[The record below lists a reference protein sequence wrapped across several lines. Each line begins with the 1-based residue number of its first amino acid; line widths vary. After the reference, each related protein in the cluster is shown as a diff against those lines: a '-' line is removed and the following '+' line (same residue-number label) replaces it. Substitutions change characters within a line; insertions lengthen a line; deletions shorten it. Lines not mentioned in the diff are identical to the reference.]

1 MNAQPGQDALQAAL
15 MLQADRAARIIPPLW
30 PLSASVAVNPFLGLA
45 GETLSMAAARL
56 GRAGG
61 IPVTMPRRFYRER
74 WQVGEI
80 TPADLATAIAEIP
93 GAPGRASVEAALSQ
107 DPAPAAPVP
116 TVAALCAEATGIDW
130 PGFIADRIG
139 AWASGHFD
147 LGQAMWPK
155 TAAAGAYESWRAFAT
170 QDLSP
175 EIAGLKGFCLRISR
189 EPLAAPATIRRA
201 CLALGLPQAAA
212 ESYFTALLTGLGGW
226 AQYARHLRWLAER
239 DGGTEPTITDLLAI
253 ALAFEAAL
261 YAQFGRQIAEPWR
274 QAINAHASPLQ
285 PSADQ
290 IIDAIWQE
298 AYDRAAQRRFFA
310 DWRPAAAA
318 KTPRARPSVQAAF
331 CIDVRS
337 EIIRRALESLD
348 PDVETLGF
356 AGFFGVGVSH
366 RRLGSAAGDA
376 RLPVLLKPGLG
387 SFTCDVPGE
396 AAEEK
401 QRIGAR
407 AKRAWGRFKRAAVS
421 SFAFVEASGP
431 LYLWKLFHDSVTAD
445 QRANSDEAAPRLDA
459 TLTSAQRVEMAATIL
474 RAMSLTSRFARLVLL
489 AGHGARL
496 VNNAHASA
504 LQCGACG
511 GFPGDVNARLLAGLL
526 NEADVRAGLAGQG
539 IDIPADTRFI
549 AGLHDTVSDE
559 ITLFDREAVPPSH
572 AADLAKLDALL
583 ASAGR
588 LARTERALRLPGA
601 AREGDVAR
609 RGRDWAQVRPEWGLA
624 GCKAFIAAPRRHT
637 AGTSLAG
644 RAFLHS
650 YDWRAD
656 PGFRVLELILTAPVV
671 VASWISLQY
680 YGSAVAPQAF
690 GAGNKLLHNVVGGI
704 GVFEGNGGLLRGGL
718 PWQSVHDGDRLMH
731 EPLRLSVVVAAPR
744 EAILDILARHPDLRA
759 LFDQGWLALF
769 AMDDA
774 GRVAARYRAGDGWID
789 LAPVTGHDPSSPPSR
804 PDSPASLTPA
814 MA

>member
-1 MNAQPGQDALQAAL
+1 MTAQPGQDALQAAL
-15 MLQADRAARIIPPLW
+15 MAQADRAARTIPPLW

-45 GETLSMAAARL
+45 GETLAGAAARL

-61 IPVTMPRRFYRER
+61 IPVTMPRSFYRER
-74 WQVGEI
+74 WRAGEI
-80 TPADLATAIAEIP
+80 TPADLAEVIAEQP
-93 GAPGRASVEAALSQ
+93 GAPGCAAVEAALSEN
-107 DPAPAAPVP
+107 PAPVAPIP
-116 TVAALCAEATGIDW
+116 IVAALCAEATGIDW
-130 PGFIADRIG
+130 PGFVADRIG

-155 TAAAGAYESWRAFAT
+155 TQAAGAYESWRAFAT

-189 EPLAAPATIRRA
+189 EPLGAPAAIRRA

-226 AQYARHLRWLAER
+226 AQYARHLQWQAER
-239 DGGTEPTITDLLAI
+239 DGGTDQTITDLLAI

-261 YAQFGRQIAEPWR
+261 HAQFGRQIAEAWR
-274 QAINAHASPLQ
+274 QAIDAHAAPVE
-285 PSADQ
+285 PSDDQ
-290 IIDAIWQE
+290 IIDALLQE

-310 DWRPAAAA
+310 AWQPAAAKA
-318 KTPRARPSVQAAF
+318 APARPSVQAAF

-348 PDVETLGF
+348 PGVETLGF
-356 AGFFGVGVSH
+356 AGFFGIGVSH
-366 RRLGSAAGDA
+366 RRLGSVGSEA

-387 SFTCDVPGE
+387 SFTCDAPGE

-401 QRIGAR
+401 ARIGAR

-445 QRANSDEAAPRLDA
+445 HRPEGDRAAPRLDA
-459 TLTSAQRVEMAATIL
+459 TLTVAQRTEMAAAVL
-474 RAMSLTSRFARLVLL
+474 RAMSLTSGFARLVLL

-526 NEADVRAGLAGQG
+526 NDADVRAGLAGQG
-539 IDIPADTRFI
+539 IEVPADTRFV

-559 ITLFDREAVPPSH
+559 ITLFNREAVPPSH

-601 AREGDVAR
+601 AGESDVAR

-637 AGTSLAG
+637 AGAPLAG

-656 PGFRVLELILTAPVV
+656 TEYKVLELILTAPVV

-680 YGSAVAPQAF
+680 YGSAVAPAAF

-718 PWQSVHDGDRLMH
+718 PWQSVHDGERLMH

-744 EAILDILARHPDLRA
+744 EAILGILAKHPDLRA

-769 AMDDA
+769 AMDDS
-774 GRVAARYRAGDGWID
+774 GQVSARYRAGDGWTD
-789 LAPVTGHDPSSPPSR
+789 LAAPDP
-804 PDSPASLTPA
+804 AALA
-814 MA
+814 A

>member
-1 MNAQPGQDALQAAL
+1 MTAQPGQDALQTAL
-15 MLQADRAARIIPPLW
+15 MAQADRAARIIPPLW

-45 GETLSMAAARL
+45 GETLAGAAARL

-61 IPVTMPRRFYRER
+61 IPVTMPRSFYRER
-74 WQVGEI
+74 WRAGEI
-80 TPADLATAIAEIP
+80 TPADLAEVIAERP
-93 GAPGRASVEAALSQ
+93 GAPGCAAVEAALSEN
-107 DPAPAAPVP
+107 PAPVAPIP
-116 TVAALCAEATGIDW
+116 IVAALCAEATGIDW

-155 TAAAGAYESWRAFAT
+155 TQAAGAYESWRAFAT

-189 EPLAAPATIRRA
+189 EPLGAPAAIRRA

-226 AQYARHLRWLAER
+226 AQYARHLQWQAER
-239 DGGTEPTITDLLAI
+239 DGGSDQTITDLLAI

-261 YAQFGRQIAEPWR
+261 HAQFGRQIAEPWR
-274 QAINAHASPLQ
+274 QAMEAHAAPVE
-285 PSADQ
+285 PSDDQ
-290 IIDAIWQE
+290 IIDALLQE

-310 DWRPAAAA
+310 AWQPAAAKA
-318 KTPRARPSVQAAF
+318 APARPSVQAAF

-348 PDVETLGF
+348 PGVETLGF
-356 AGFFGVGVSH
+356 AGFFGIGVSH
-366 RRLGSAAGDA
+366 RRLGSVGSEA

-387 SFTCDVPGE
+387 SFTCDAPGE

-401 QRIGAR
+401 ARIGAR

-445 QRANSDEAAPRLDA
+445 HRPEGDRTAPRLDA
-459 TLTSAQRVEMAATIL
+459 TLTVAQRTEMAAAVL
-474 RAMSLTSRFARLVLL
+474 RAMSLTSGFARLVLL

-539 IDIPADTRFI
+539 IEVPADTRFV

-601 AREGDVAR
+601 AGEGDVAR

-637 AGTSLAG
+637 AGASLAG

-656 PGFRVLELILTAPVV
+656 TEFKVLELILTAPVV

-680 YGSAVAPQAF
+680 YGSAVAPAAF

-718 PWQSVHDGDRLMH
+718 PWQSVHDGERLMH
-731 EPLRLSVVVAAPR
+731 EPARLSVVVAAPR
-744 EAILDILARHPDLRA
+744 EAILGILAKHPDLRA

-769 AMDDA
+769 AMDDS
-774 GRVAARYRAGDGWID
+774 GQVSARYRAGDGWID
-789 LAPVTGHDPSSPPSR
+789 IASTPGPAALA
-804 PDSPASLTPA
+804 A
-814 MA
+814 

>member
-1 MNAQPGQDALQAAL
+1 
-15 MLQADRAARIIPPLW
+15 
-30 PLSASVAVNPFLGLA
+30 
-45 GETLSMAAARL
+45 
-56 GRAGG
+56 
-61 IPVTMPRRFYRER
+61 MPRSFYRER
-74 WQVGEI
+74 WRMGEI
-80 TPADLATAIAEIP
+80 TPADLAAAVADYP
-93 GAPGRASVEAALSQ
+93 DAPGLATVEAALLE
-107 DPAPAAPVP
+107 DPAPAAPIP
-116 TVAALCAEATGIDW
+116 TVAALCADATGIDW

-155 TAAAGAYESWRAFAT
+155 TAATGAYESWRAFAT

-189 EPLAAPATIRRA
+189 EPLAAPAAIRRA
-201 CLALGLPQAAA
+201 GLALGLPQSAA

-226 AQYARHLRWLAER
+226 AQYARHLHWQAER
-239 DGGTEPTITDLLAI
+239 DGGTDPTITDLLVI

-261 YAQFGRQIAEPWR
+261 QAQFGRQIAEPWR
-274 QAINAHASPLQ
+274 QAVDAHAAPVE
-285 PSADQ
+285 PSTDQ
-290 IIDAIWQE
+290 IIDALLQE

-310 DWRPAAAA
+310 AWRPAVSQ
-318 KTPRARPSVQAAF
+318 KEPPARPSVQAAF

-348 PDVETLGF
+348 QGVETLGF
-356 AGFFGVGVSH
+356 AGFFGISVSH
-366 RRLGSAAGDA
+366 RRLGSLSGEA
-376 RLPVLLKPGLG
+376 RLPVLLKPGLN
-387 SFTCDVPGE
+387 SFTCCDVPGE

-407 AKRAWGRFKRAAVS
+407 ARRAWGRFKRAAVS

-431 LYLWKLFHDSVTAD
+431 LYLWKLFHDSLTAD
-445 QRANSDEAAPRLDA
+445 HRPDGDRAAARLDA
-459 TLTSAQRVEMAATIL
+459 SLTAAQRAEMAATIL
-474 RAMSLTSRFARLVLL
+474 RAMSLTSRFARLVML

-526 NEADVRAGLAGQG
+526 NDDEVRSGLATQG
-539 IDIPADTRFI
+539 IDVPADTRFV

-559 ITLFDREAVPPSH
+559 ITLFDRETLPPSH
-572 AADLAKLDALL
+572 AADLSRLDSLL

-601 AREGDVAR
+601 AGEGDVAL

-637 AGTSLAG
+637 AGASLAG
-644 RAFLHS
+644 RAFLHC

-656 PGFRVLELILTAPVV
+656 SGFKVLELILTAPVV

-718 PWQSVHDGDRLMH
+718 PWQSVHDGEMLIH
-731 EPLRLSVVVAAPR
+731 QPLRLSVVIAAPR
-744 EAILDILARHPDLRA
+744 EAIIGVLAKHPDVRS
-759 LFDQGWLALF
+759 LFDHGWLTLF
-769 AMDDA
+769 TTDDA
-774 GRVAARYRAGDGWID
+774 SHLAWRYHATNGWTDVQIENETGR
-789 LAPVTGHDPSSPPSR
+789 LAP
-804 PDSPASLTPA
+804 
-814 MA
+814 

>member
-1 MNAQPGQDALQAAL
+1 MTAQPGQDALQTAL
-15 MLQADRAARIIPPLW
+15 MAQADRAARIIPPLW

-45 GETLSMAAARL
+45 GETLAGAAARL

-61 IPVTMPRRFYRER
+61 IPVTMPRSFYRER
-74 WQVGEI
+74 WRAGEI
-80 TPADLATAIAEIP
+80 TPADLAEVIAERP
-93 GAPGRASVEAALSQ
+93 GAPGCAAVEAALSEN
-107 DPAPAAPVP
+107 PAPVAPIP
-116 TVAALCAEATGIDW
+116 IVAALCAEATGIDW

-155 TAAAGAYESWRAFAT
+155 TQAAGAYESWRAFAT

-189 EPLAAPATIRRA
+189 EPLGAPAAIRRA

-226 AQYARHLRWLAER
+226 AQYARHLQWQAER
-239 DGGTEPTITDLLAI
+239 DGGSDQTITDLLAI

-261 YAQFGRQIAEPWR
+261 HAQFGRQIAEPWR
-274 QAINAHASPLQ
+274 QAMEAHAAPVE
-285 PSADQ
+285 PSDDQ
-290 IIDAIWQE
+290 IIDALLQE

-310 DWRPAAAA
+310 AWQPAAAKA
-318 KTPRARPSVQAAF
+318 APARPSVQAAF

-348 PDVETLGF
+348 PGVETLGF
-356 AGFFGVGVSH
+356 AGFFGIGVSH
-366 RRLGSAAGDA
+366 RRLGSVGSEA

-387 SFTCDVPGE
+387 SFTCDAPGE

-401 QRIGAR
+401 ARIGAR

-445 QRANSDEAAPRLDA
+445 HRPEGDRTAPRLDA
-459 TLTSAQRVEMAATIL
+459 TLTVAQRTEMAAAVL
-474 RAMSLTSRFARLVLL
+474 RAMSLTSGFARLVLL

-539 IDIPADTRFI
+539 IEVPADTRFV

-601 AREGDVAR
+601 TGEGDVAR

-637 AGTSLAG
+637 AGASLAG

-656 PGFRVLELILTAPVV
+656 TEFKVLELILTAPVV

-680 YGSAVAPQAF
+680 YGSAVAPAAF

-718 PWQSVHDGDRLMH
+718 PWQSVHDGERLMH

-744 EAILDILARHPDLRA
+744 EAILGILAKHPDLRA

-769 AMDDA
+769 AMDDS
-774 GRVAARYRAGDGWID
+774 GQVSARYRAGDGWID
-789 LAPVTGHDPSSPPSR
+789 IASTPGPAALA
-804 PDSPASLTPA
+804 A
-814 MA
+814 

>member
-1 MNAQPGQDALQAAL
+1 MTAQPGQDALQAAL
-15 MLQADRAARIIPPLW
+15 MAQADRAARIIPPLW

-45 GETLSMAAARL
+45 GETLAGAAARL

-61 IPVTMPRRFYRER
+61 IPVTMPRSFYREGWR
-74 WQVGEI
+74 AGEI
-80 TPADLATAIAEIP
+80 TTADLAEVIAERP
-93 GAPGRASVEAALSQ
+93 GAPGHAVVEAALSEN
-107 DPAPAAPVP
+107 PAPAAPIP
-116 TVAALCAEATGIDW
+116 TVAALCAEATGVDW

-155 TAAAGAYESWRAFAT
+155 TQAAGAYESWRAFAT

-189 EPLAAPATIRRA
+189 EPLGAPAAIRRA
-201 CLALGLPQAAA
+201 SLALGLPQAAA

-226 AQYARHLRWLAER
+226 AQYARHLQWQAER
-239 DGGTEPTITDLLAI
+239 DGGSDQTITDLLAI
-253 ALAFEAAL
+253 ALAFEAAMH
-261 YAQFGRQIAEPWR
+261 AQFGRQIAEAWR
-274 QAINAHASPLQ
+274 QAMEAHAA
-285 PSADQ
+285 PSEPSDDQ
-290 IIDAIWQE
+290 IIDALLQE

-310 DWRPAAAA
+310 AWQPAAAKA
-318 KTPRARPSVQAAF
+318 APARPSVQAAF

-348 PDVETLGF
+348 PGVETLGF
-356 AGFFGVGVSH
+356 AGFFGIGVSH
-366 RRLGSAAGDA
+366 RRLGSVGSEA

-387 SFTCDVPGE
+387 SFTCDAPGE

-401 QRIGAR
+401 ARIGAR

-445 QRANSDEAAPRLDA
+445 HRPEGDRTAPRLDA
-459 TLTSAQRVEMAATIL
+459 TLTVAQRTEMAATVL
-474 RAMSLTSRFARLVLL
+474 RAMSLTSGFARLVLL

-539 IDIPADTRFI
+539 IEVPADTRFV

-601 AREGDVAR
+601 AGESDVAR

-637 AGTSLAG
+637 AGASLAG

-656 PGFRVLELILTAPVV
+656 TEFKVLELILTAPVV

-680 YGSAVAPQAF
+680 YGSAVAPAAF

-718 PWQSVHDGDRLMH
+718 PWQSVHDGERLMH
-731 EPLRLSVVVAAPR
+731 EPVRLSVVVAAPR
-744 EAILDILARHPDLRA
+744 EAILGILAKHPDLRA

-769 AMDDA
+769 AMDDS
-774 GRVAARYRAGDGWID
+774 GQVSARYRAGDGWID
-789 LAPVTGHDPSSPPSR
+789 IASTPGPAALA
-804 PDSPASLTPA
+804 A
-814 MA
+814 

>member
-1 MNAQPGQDALQAAL
+1 MNAQPGHDALQAAL
-15 MLQADRAARIIPPLW
+15 MAQADRAARIVPPLW

-45 GETLSMAAARL
+45 GETLPGAAARL

-61 IPVTMPRRFYRER
+61 IPVTMPRSFYRER
-74 WQVGEI
+74 WRVGEI
-80 TPADLATAIAEIP
+80 TPADLAAAVADYP
-93 GAPGRASVEAALSQ
+93 DAPGLATVEAALLE
-107 DPAPAAPVP
+107 DPAPAAPIP
-116 TVAALCAEATGIDW
+116 TVAALCADATCIDW

-155 TAAAGAYESWRAFAT
+155 TAATGAYESWRAFAT

-189 EPLAAPATIRRA
+189 EPLAAPAAIRRA
-201 CLALGLPQAAA
+201 SLALGLPQSAA

-226 AQYARHLRWLAER
+226 AQYARHLHWQAER
-239 DGGTEPTITDLLAI
+239 DGGTDPTITDLLAI

-261 YAQFGRQIAEPWR
+261 QAQFGRQIAEPLR
-274 QAINAHASPLQ
+274 QAIDAHAAPVE

-290 IIDAIWQE
+290 IIDALLQE

-310 DWRPAAAA
+310 AWRPAVSQ
-318 KTPRARPSVQAAF
+318 KEPLARPSVQAAF

-348 PDVETLGF
+348 PGVETLGF
-356 AGFFGVGVSH
+356 AGFFGIGVSH
-366 RRLGSAAGDA
+366 RRLGSIEGEA
-376 RLPVLLKPGLG
+376 RLPVLLKPGLN

-407 AKRAWGRFKRAAVS
+407 ARRAWGRFKRAAVS

-445 QRANSDEAAPRLDA
+445 HRPDGNRAAPRLDVSLTA
-459 TLTSAQRVEMAATIL
+459 TQRAEMVATIL
-474 RAMSLTSRFARLVLL
+474 RAMSMTGPFARLVLL

-526 NEADVRAGLAGQG
+526 SDDEVRAGLAAQG
-539 IDIPADTRFI
+539 IDVPADTRFV

-559 ITLFDREAVPPSH
+559 ITLFDREAMPPSH
-572 AADLAKLDALL
+572 AADLARLDSLL

-601 AREGDVAR
+601 AGEGDVAR

-637 AGTSLAG
+637 GGSSLSG

-656 PGFRVLELILTAPVV
+656 SEFKVLELILTAPVV

-718 PWQSVHDGDRLMH
+718 PWQSVQDGKALVH
-731 EPLRLSVVVAAPR
+731 EPLRLSVVIAAPR
-744 EAILDILARHPDLRA
+744 EAILGVLTKHPNLRA
-759 LFDQGWLALF
+759 LFDQGWLTLF
-769 AMDDA
+769 TMDDA
-774 GRVAARYRAGDGWID
+774 GRVAWRYHGINGW
-789 LAPVTGHDPSSPPSR
+789 TGVQIEHEMER
-804 PDSPASLTPA
+804 LVA
-814 MA
+814 

>member
-1 MNAQPGQDALQAAL
+1 MNAQPGHDALQAAL
-15 MLQADRAARIIPPLW
+15 MTQADRAARIIPPLW

-45 GETLSMAAARL
+45 GETLAGAAARL

-61 IPVTMPRRFYRER
+61 IPVTMPRSFYRER
-74 WQVGEI
+74 WRAGEI
-80 TPADLATAIAEIP
+80 TPADLAEVIAEQP
-93 GAPGRASVEAALSQ
+93 GAPGCAAVEAALSEN
-107 DPAPAAPVP
+107 PAPVAPIP
-116 TVAALCAEATGIDW
+116 IVAALCAEATGVDW

-155 TAAAGAYESWRAFAT
+155 TQAAGAYESWRAFAT

-189 EPLAAPATIRRA
+189 EPLGAPAAIRRA

-226 AQYARHLRWLAER
+226 AQYARHLQWQAER
-239 DGGTEPTITDLLAI
+239 DGGTDQTITDLLAV

-261 YAQFGRQIAEPWR
+261 HAQFGRQIAEPWR
-274 QAINAHASPLQ
+274 QTIDAHAAPVQ
-285 PSADQ
+285 PSDDQ
-290 IIDAIWQE
+290 IIDALLQE

-310 DWRPAAAA
+310 AWQPAAGKAA
-318 KTPRARPSVQAAF
+318 PARPSVQAAF

-348 PDVETLGF
+348 TGIETLGF
-356 AGFFGVGVSH
+356 AGFFGIGVSH
-366 RRLGSAAGDA
+366 RRLGSVGSEA

-387 SFTCDVPGE
+387 SFTCDAPGE

-401 QRIGAR
+401 ARIGAR

-445 QRANSDEAAPRLDA
+445 HRPEGDRTAPRLDA
-459 TLTSAQRVEMAATIL
+459 TLTVAQRTEMAAAVL
-474 RAMSLTSRFARLVLL
+474 RAMSLTSGFARLVLL

-539 IDIPADTRFI
+539 IEVPADTRFV

-601 AREGDVAR
+601 TGEGDVAR

-637 AGTSLAG
+637 AGASLAG

-656 PGFRVLELILTAPVV
+656 TEFKVLELILTAPVV

-680 YGSAVAPQAF
+680 YGSAVAPAAF

-718 PWQSVHDGDRLMH
+718 PWQSVHDGERLMH
-731 EPLRLSVVVAAPR
+731 EPVRLSVVVAAPR
-744 EAILDILARHPDLRA
+744 EAILGILAKHPDLRA

-769 AMDDA
+769 AMDDS
-774 GRVAARYRAGDGWID
+774 GQVSARYRAGDGWID
-789 LAPVTGHDPSSPPSR
+789 IASTPGPAALA
-804 PDSPASLTPA
+804 A
-814 MA
+814 

>member
-1 MNAQPGQDALQAAL
+1 
-15 MLQADRAARIIPPLW
+15 
-30 PLSASVAVNPFLGLA
+30 
-45 GETLSMAAARL
+45 
-56 GRAGG
+56 
-61 IPVTMPRRFYRER
+61 
-74 WQVGEI
+74 
-80 TPADLATAIAEIP
+80 
-93 GAPGRASVEAALSQ
+93 
-107 DPAPAAPVP
+107 
-116 TVAALCAEATGIDW
+116 
-130 PGFIADRIG
+130 
-139 AWASGHFD
+139 
-147 LGQAMWPK
+147 MWPK
-155 TAAAGAYESWRAFAT
+155 TQAAGAYESWRAFAT

-189 EPLAAPATIRRA
+189 EPLGAPAAIRRA
-201 CLALGLPQAAA
+201 SLALGLPQAAG

-226 AQYARHLRWLAER
+226 AQYARHLQWQAER
-239 DGGTEPTITDLLAI
+239 DGGTDQTITDLLAI

-261 YAQFGRQIAEPWR
+261 HAQFGRQIAEPWR
-274 QAINAHASPLQ
+274 QAMDAHAAPVE
-285 PSADQ
+285 PSDDQ
-290 IIDAIWQE
+290 IIDALLQE

-310 DWRPAAAA
+310 AVAAGRREGGARAAFGPGGLLHRRPLGNHP
-318 KTPRARPSVQAAF
+318 PRAGIA
-331 CIDVRS
+331 RS
-337 EIIRRALESLD
+337 RRRD
-348 PDVETLGF
+348 
-356 AGFFGVGVSH
+356 AGLRRLLRH
-366 RRLGSAAGDA
+366 RRLASPARFRRQRGAVAGPA
-376 RLPVLLKPGLG
+376 EAGLG
-387 SFTCDVPGE
+387 SFTCDAPGE

-401 QRIGAR
+401 ARIGAR

-445 QRANSDEAAPRLDA
+445 HRPEGDRTAPRLDA
-459 TLTSAQRVEMAATIL
+459 TLTVAQRTEMAAAVL
-474 RAMSLTSRFARLVLL
+474 RAMSLTSGFARLVLL

-539 IDIPADTRFI
+539 IEVPADTRFV

-601 AREGDVAR
+601 AGEGDVAR

-637 AGTSLAG
+637 AGASLAG

-656 PGFRVLELILTAPVV
+656 TEFKVLELILTAPVV

-680 YGSAVAPQAF
+680 YGSAVAPAAF

-718 PWQSVHDGDRLMH
+718 PWQSVHDGERLMH
-731 EPLRLSVVVAAPR
+731 EPVRLSVVVAAPR
-744 EAILDILARHPDLRA
+744 EAILGILAKHPDLRA

-769 AMDDA
+769 AMDDS
-774 GRVAARYRAGDGWID
+774 GQVSARYRAGDGWID
-789 LAPVTGHDPSSPPSR
+789 IASTPGPAALA
-804 PDSPASLTPA
+804 A
-814 MA
+814 

>member
-1 MNAQPGQDALQAAL
+1 MTALSPHADLQAAL
-15 MLQADRAARIIPPLW
+15 MAQAYRATRVIPPLW

-45 GETLSMAAARL
+45 GETLPAAAARL

-74 WQVGEI
+74 WQAGEI
-80 TPADLATAIAEIP
+80 TPFDLAAAIAETP
-93 GAPGRASVEAALSQ
+93 GAPDLAAVEAALAD
-107 DPAPAAPVP
+107 DPAPAAPVA
-116 TVAALCAEATGIDW
+116 TVAALCADATGIDW
-130 PGFIADRIG
+130 PGFVADRIG

-155 TAAAGAYESWRAFAT
+155 TAATGAHESWRAFAS

-175 EIAGLKGFCLRISR
+175 EIAGLKDFCLRISR
-189 EPLAAPATIRRA
+189 EPQSAPEAIERA
-201 CLALGLPQAAA
+201 CLALGLPEAAC
-212 ESYFTALLTGLGGW
+212 ESYFTSLLTGLGGW
-226 AQYARHLRWLAER
+226 AQYARHLHWQAER
-239 DGGTEPTITDLLAI
+239 DGGTDATITDLLAI

-261 YAQFGRQIAEPWR
+261 QEQFGPQIEGAWR
-274 QAINAHASPLQ
+274 QAVAAHAAPLA
-285 PSADQ
+285 PTSDQ
-290 IIDAIWQE
+290 LIDAVLQE
-298 AYDRAAQRRFFA
+298 AYDRAAQRRLVTA
-310 DWRPAAAA
+310 LQPAAEA
-318 KTPRARPSVQAAF
+318 KEPPARPSFQAAF

-348 PDVETLGF
+348 PELETLGC
-356 AGFFGVGVSH
+356 AGFFGIGVSH
-366 RRLGSAAGDA
+366 RRLGSTAGEA
-376 RLPVLLKPGLG
+376 RLPVLLSPGAR
-387 SFTCDVPGE
+387 SFTCDAPG
-396 AAEEK
+396 AATEER

-407 AKRAWGRFKRAAVS
+407 AQRAWGRFKRAAVS

-445 QRANSDEAAPRLDA
+445 HRPDGERAAPRLDPS
-459 TLTSAQRVEMAATIL
+459 LTAAQRTEMAATIL

-526 NEADVRAGLAGQG
+526 NDADVRAGLAAGG
-539 IDIPADTRFI
+539 IAIPADTRFV

-559 ITLFDREAVPPSH
+559 ITVFDRDALPPSH
-572 AADLAKLDALL
+572 AADLARLESLL

-588 LARTERALRLPGA
+588 PARTERALRLPGA
-601 AREGDVAR
+601 ASEGDVAR

-637 AGTSLAG
+637 AGASLAG

-656 PGFRVLELILTAPVV
+656 SGFKVLELILTAPVV

-680 YGSAVAPQAF
+680 YGSAVAPAAF

-718 PWQSVHDGDRLMH
+718 PWQSVHDGDKLVH
-731 EPLRLSVVVAAPR
+731 EPLRLSVAIAAPP
-744 EAILDILARHPDLRA
+744 EAILGVLAKHPEVRS
-759 LFDQGWLALF
+759 LFDHGWLALF

-774 GRVAARYRAGDGWID
+774 GCLAWRYHGGERWIAVQAGQEAGRLAA
-789 LAPVTGHDPSSPPSR
+789 
-804 PDSPASLTPA
+804 
-814 MA
+814 

>member
-15 MLQADRAARIIPPLW
+15 MAQAARAARIIPPLW
-30 PLSASVAVNPFLGLA
+30 PLSASVAVNPFLGLS
-45 GETLSMAAARL
+45 GETLAGAAARL

-61 IPVTMPRRFYRER
+61 IPVTMPRTFYRER
-74 WQVGEI
+74 WQTGEI
-80 TPADLATAIAEIP
+80 TPGDLTAAIADHP
-93 GAPGRASVEAALSQ
+93 GAPDRVAVEAALAG
-107 DPAPAAPVP
+107 DPVPASPIP
-116 TVAALCAEATGIDW
+116 TVAALCADATGIDW
-130 PGFIADRIG
+130 PGFVADRIG

-155 TAAAGAYESWRAFAT
+155 TAATGAYESWRAFAT

-189 EPLAAPATIRRA
+189 EPLAAPAAIRRA
-201 CLALGLPQAAA
+201 SLALGLPQAAA
-212 ESYFTALLTGLGGW
+212 ESYFTSLLTGLGGW
-226 AQYARHLRWLAER
+226 AQYARHLQWQAER
-239 DGGTEPTITDLLAI
+239 DGGNDPTITDLLAI

-261 YAQFGRQIAEPWR
+261 QAQFGRQIAGPWR
-274 QAINAHASPLQ
+274 QAIDAYAAPVEPNT
-285 PSADQ
+285 DQ
-290 IIDAIWQE
+290 IIDALLQE

-310 DWRPAAAA
+310 EWRPTAAA
-318 KTPRARPSVQAAF
+318 KAAPARPSVQAAF

-348 PDVETLGF
+348 PGAETLGF
-356 AGFFGVGVSH
+356 AGFFGIGVSH
-366 RRLGSAAGDA
+366 RRLGSLSGEA

-407 AKRAWGRFKRAAVS
+407 ALRAWGRFKRAAVS

-445 QRANSDEAAPRLDA
+445 HRLSGDRAAPRLDVS
-459 TLTSAQRVEMAATIL
+459 LTASQRIEMAATIL
-474 RAMSLTSRFARLVLL
+474 RAMSLTARFARLVLL

-526 NEADVRAGLAGQG
+526 NDEEVRSGLAAQG
-539 IDIPADTRFI
+539 IDVPADTRFV

-559 ITLFDREAVPPSH
+559 ITLFDREALPSSH
-572 AADLAKLDALL
+572 AADLARLDTLL

-601 AREGDVAR
+601 AGERDVAR

-637 AGTSLAG
+637 AGASLAG

-656 PGFRVLELILTAPVV
+656 PDFKVLELILTAPVV

-718 PWQSVHDGDRLMH
+718 PWQSVHDGEGLVH
-731 EPLRLSVVVAAPR
+731 EPLRLSVVIAAPR
-744 EAILDILARHPDLRA
+744 EAILGVLAKHPNIRA
-759 LFDQGWLALF
+759 LFDHGWLALF
-769 AMDDA
+769 VMDEA
-774 GRVAARYRAGDGWID
+774 GHVAARYHARDGWTD
-789 LAPVTGHDPSSPPSR
+789 LDPALG
-804 PDSPASLTPA
+804 PAVLA
-814 MA
+814 A

>member
-1 MNAQPGQDALQAAL
+1 MTAQPGQDALQTAL
-15 MLQADRAARIIPPLW
+15 MAQADRAARIIPPLW

-45 GETLSMAAARL
+45 GETLAGAAARL

-61 IPVTMPRRFYRER
+61 IPVTMPRSFYREHWR
-74 WQVGEI
+74 AGEI
-80 TPADLATAIAEIP
+80 TPADLAEVIAERP
-93 GAPGRASVEAALSQ
+93 GAPGCAAVEAALSEN
-107 DPAPAAPVP
+107 PAPVAPIP
-116 TVAALCAEATGIDW
+116 IVAALCAEATGIDW
-130 PGFIADRIG
+130 PGFVADRIG

-155 TAAAGAYESWRAFAT
+155 TQAAGAYESWRAFAT

-189 EPLAAPATIRRA
+189 EPLGAPAAIRRA

-226 AQYARHLRWLAER
+226 AQYARHLQWQAER
-239 DGGTEPTITDLLAI
+239 DGGSDQTITDLLAI

-261 YAQFGRQIAEPWR
+261 HAQFGRQIAEPWR
-274 QAINAHASPLQ
+274 QAMEAHAAPVE
-285 PSADQ
+285 PSDDQ
-290 IIDAIWQE
+290 IIDALLQE

-310 DWRPAAAA
+310 EWRPMAAA
-318 KTPRARPSVQAAF
+318 KAAPARPSVQAAF

-348 PDVETLGF
+348 PGIETLGF
-356 AGFFGVGVSH
+356 AGFFGIGVSH
-366 RRLGSAAGDA
+366 RRLGSVGSEA

-387 SFTCDVPGE
+387 SFTCDAPGE

-401 QRIGAR
+401 ARIGAR

-445 QRANSDEAAPRLDA
+445 HRPEGDRTAPRLDA
-459 TLTSAQRVEMAATIL
+459 TLTVAQRTEMAATVL
-474 RAMSLTSRFARLVLL
+474 RAMSLTSGFARLVLL

-539 IDIPADTRFI
+539 IEVPADTRFV

-601 AREGDVAR
+601 AGEGDVAR

-637 AGTSLAG
+637 AGASLAG

-656 PGFRVLELILTAPVV
+656 TEFKVLELILTAPVV

-680 YGSAVAPQAF
+680 YGSAVAPAAF

-718 PWQSVHDGDRLMH
+718 PWQSVHDGERLMH

-744 EAILDILARHPDLRA
+744 EAILGILAKHPDLRA

-769 AMDDA
+769 AMDDS
-774 GRVAARYRAGDGWID
+774 GQVSARYRAGDGWID
-789 LAPVTGHDPSSPPSR
+789 IASTPGPAALA
-804 PDSPASLTPA
+804 A
-814 MA
+814 

>member
-1 MNAQPGQDALQAAL
+1 MNAQPGHDALQATL
-15 MLQADRAARIIPPLW
+15 LTQADRAARIIPPLW

-45 GETLSMAAARL
+45 GETLPGAAARL

-61 IPVTMPRRFYRER
+61 IPVTMPRSFYRER
-74 WQVGEI
+74 WWAGEI
-80 TPADLATAIAEIP
+80 TPADLAAAIVDRP
-93 GAPGRASVEAALSQ
+93 GAPGLAAVEAALAE
-107 DPAPAAPVP
+107 DPAPVAPIP
-116 TVAALCAEATGIDW
+116 TVAALCADATGIDW

-147 LGQAMWPK
+147 LGQAIWPK
-155 TAAAGAYESWRAFAT
+155 TAATGAYESWRAFAT

-189 EPLAAPATIRRA
+189 EPLAAPAAIRRA
-201 CLALGLPQAAA
+201 SLALGLPQAAA
-212 ESYFTALLTGLGGW
+212 ECYFTALLTGLGGW
-226 AQYARHLRWLAER
+226 AQYARHLHWQAER
-239 DGGTEPTITDLLAI
+239 DGGTDPTITDLLAI

-261 YAQFGRQIAEPWR
+261 QAQFGRQIADPWR
-274 QAINAHASPLQ
+274 EAIEAHAEPFEPGS
-285 PSADQ
+285 DQ
-290 IIDAIWQE
+290 IIDALLQE
-298 AYDRAAQRRFFA
+298 AYDRAAQRRFFTA
-310 DWRPAAAA
+310 WRPAVT
-318 KTPRARPSVQAAF
+318 KKEPPARPSVQAAF

-348 PDVETLGF
+348 PGVETLGF
-356 AGFFGVGVSH
+356 AGFFGIGVSH
-366 RRLGSAAGDA
+366 RRLGSVGGEA

-387 SFTCDVPGE
+387 SFTCDAPGE
-396 AAEEK
+396 AAEDR

-407 AKRAWGRFKRAAVS
+407 ARRAWGRFRRAAVS

-445 QRANSDEAAPRLDA
+445 HRPNGDWAAPQLDA
-459 TLTSAQRVEMAATIL
+459 SLTARQRIEMAATIL

-511 GFPGDVNARLLAGLL
+511 GFPGDVNARLLACLL
-526 NEADVRAGLAGQG
+526 NDDEVRVGLPAQG
-539 IDIPADTRFI
+539 IDVPADTRFV

-559 ITLFDREAVPPSH
+559 ITLFDPELLPASH
-572 AADLAKLDALL
+572 AADLTRLDSLL

-588 LARTERALRLPGA
+588 LARTERALHLPGA
-601 AREGDVAR
+601 TGEGDVAR

-624 GCKAFIAAPRRHT
+624 GCKTFVAAPRRYT
-637 AGTSLAG
+637 AGASLAG

-656 PGFRVLELILTAPVV
+656 SEFKVLELILTAPVV

-680 YGSAVAPQAF
+680 YGSAVAPLAF

-718 PWQSVHDGDRLMH
+718 PWQSVHDGEALVH
-731 EPLRLSVVVAAPR
+731 KPLRLSVVIAAPR
-744 EAILDILARHPDLRA
+744 EAILAVLAKHPDLQA
-759 LFDQGWLALF
+759 LFDHGWLTLF
-769 AMDDA
+769 TMDDA
-774 GRVAARYRAGDGWID
+774 GRLAWRYHATNGWTDFQIENDTGRLAA
-789 LAPVTGHDPSSPPSR
+789 
-804 PDSPASLTPA
+804 
-814 MA
+814 

>member
-1 MNAQPGQDALQAAL
+1 MTAQPGQDALQAAL
-15 MLQADRAARIIPPLW
+15 MAQADRAARIIPPLW

-45 GETLSMAAARL
+45 GETLAGAAARL

-61 IPVTMPRRFYRER
+61 IPVTMPRSFYRER
-74 WQVGEI
+74 WRAGEI
-80 TPADLATAIAEIP
+80 TPADLAEVIAERP
-93 GAPGRASVEAALSQ
+93 GAPGHAVVEAALSEN
-107 DPAPAAPVP
+107 PAPAAPIP
-116 TVAALCAEATGIDW
+116 TVAALCAEATGVDW

-155 TAAAGAYESWRAFAT
+155 TQAAGAYESWRAFAT

-189 EPLAAPATIRRA
+189 EPLGAPAAIRRA

-226 AQYARHLRWLAER
+226 AQYARHLQWQAER
-239 DGGTEPTITDLLAI
+239 DGGTDQTITDLLAI

-261 YAQFGRQIAEPWR
+261 HAQFGRQIAEAWR
-274 QAINAHASPLQ
+274 QAIDAHAAPVE
-285 PSADQ
+285 PSDDQ
-290 IIDAIWQE
+290 IIDALLQE

-310 DWRPAAAA
+310 AWQPAAAKA
-318 KTPRARPSVQAAF
+318 APARPSVQAAF

-348 PDVETLGF
+348 PGVETLGF
-356 AGFFGVGVSH
+356 AGFFGIGVSH
-366 RRLGSAAGDA
+366 RRLGSVGGEA

-387 SFTCDVPGE
+387 SFTCDAPGE

-401 QRIGAR
+401 VRIGAR

-445 QRANSDEAAPRLDA
+445 HRPESDRTAPRLDA
-459 TLTSAQRVEMAATIL
+459 TLTVAQRTEMAAAVL
-474 RAMSLTSRFARLVLL
+474 RGMSLTSGFARLVLL

-526 NEADVRAGLAGQG
+526 NEADVRAGLTGQG
-539 IDIPADTRFI
+539 IEVPADTRFV

-559 ITLFDREAVPPSH
+559 ITLFDRETVPPSH

-601 AREGDVAR
+601 AGEGDVAR

-637 AGTSLAG
+637 AGASLAG

-656 PGFRVLELILTAPVV
+656 TEFKVLELILTAPVV

-680 YGSAVAPQAF
+680 YGSAVAPAAF

-718 PWQSVHDGDRLMH
+718 PWQSVHDGERLMH

-744 EAILDILARHPDLRA
+744 EAILGILAKHPDLRA

-769 AMDDA
+769 AMDDS
-774 GRVAARYRAGDGWID
+774 GQVSARYRAGDGWID
-789 LAPVTGHDPSSPPSR
+789 IASTPGPAALA
-804 PDSPASLTPA
+804 A
-814 MA
+814 